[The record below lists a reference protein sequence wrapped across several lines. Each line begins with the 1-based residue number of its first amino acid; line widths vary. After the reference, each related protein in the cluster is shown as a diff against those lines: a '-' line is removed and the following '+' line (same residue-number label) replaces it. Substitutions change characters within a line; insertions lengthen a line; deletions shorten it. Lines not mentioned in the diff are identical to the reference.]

1 MEGNNFFTEF
11 SRSFIF
17 YDCLTV
23 SHINLTE
30 LKLITISISRHMYQ
44 FPFLTSEEI
53 YRLIPIHSP
62 NFYNSIFNV
71 IYQKISTKSLS
82 THLFFSTQKPLQY
95 SVIRNHKNIS
105 FF

>member
-23 SHINLTE
+23 IHVNLTE

-62 NFYNSIFNV
+62 NIYNFIFN
-71 IYQKISTKSLS
+71 QKISTKSLS
-82 THLFFSTQKPLQY
+82 THLFFSTQETLQ
-95 SVIRNHKNIS
+95 IFRNSKS
-105 FF
+105 